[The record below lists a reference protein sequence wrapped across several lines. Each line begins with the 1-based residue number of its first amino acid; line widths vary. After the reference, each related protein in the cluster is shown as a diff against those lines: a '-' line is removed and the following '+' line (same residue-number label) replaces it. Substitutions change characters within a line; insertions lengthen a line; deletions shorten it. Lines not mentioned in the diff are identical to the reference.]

1 MKNLPFNLLILIF
14 LAMLLTMSGILLWS
28 MAHQERLFT
37 RLRAVRPGAEPR
49 ARDQSGNFVLRL
61 TTAIGNAISRSGLL
75 SGRTRA
81 ELEQTLARAGFRRG
95 HGLELFVGAKIL
107 LLVMM
112 PLLGFVLSARLGLAA
127 VSRDILLALAA
138 LVGLLAPDFALR
150 TLRKGHL
157 KALERGLPDALD
169 LMVICTEAGLG
180 LESTIVRVATEIR
193 HAHAAVADE
202 FAQTASELR
211 ITSDIR
217 GALLNAGTRTGLDG
231 IKRLATTLVQT
242 IQYGTP
248 LSQALRTLA
257 AEMRQEMLTRFEAR
271 AARLPV
277 LLTVPMIVFI
287 LPCVFLVVGGPA
299 MVQVMRMMSH

>member
-1 MKNLPFNLLILIF
+1 MKNLLILVF
-14 LAMLLTMSGILLWS
+14 AVAFFATLLAVIGILLWR
-28 MAHQERLFT
+28 MAGQERIFA
-37 RLRAVRPGAEPR
+37 RLRAVQPGAERRSR
-49 ARDQSGNFVLRL
+49 ARSGNVALRL
-61 TTAIGNAISRSGLL
+61 ITAIGDAISRSGLL

-81 ELEQTLARAGFRRG
+81 ELEHTLARAGFRRG
-95 HGLELFVGAKIL
+95 HGLELFVGAKLL
-107 LLVMM
+107 LLVTM
-112 PLLGFVLSARLGLAA
+112 PVLCLALSARLGFAD
-127 VSRDILLALAA
+127 VSRTILLAAA
-138 LVGLLAPDFALR
+138 AMVGLLTPDFVLR
-150 TLRKGHL
+150 SLRKNHL

-180 LESTIVRVATEIR
+180 LEPTILRVATEIR

-202 FAQTASELR
+202 FARTANELR
-211 ITSDIR
+211 ITSDVR
-217 GALLNAGTRTGLDG
+217 SALLNAGARTGLDG

-257 AEMRQEMLTRFEAR
+257 AEMRQEMLIRFEAR

-287 LPCVFLVVGGPA
+287 LPCVFMVVGGPA

>member
-1 MKNLPFNLLILIF
+1 MKNLSILVFATASFAALL
-14 LAMLLTMSGILLWS
+14 AASGVLLWR
-28 MAHQERLFT
+28 MAGQERILA
-37 RLRAVRPGAEPR
+37 RLRAVQPGAER
-49 ARDQSGNFVLRL
+49 QQRERSRNVALRL
-61 TTAIGNAISRSGLL
+61 IAAIGNAISRSGLL

-81 ELEQTLARAGFRRG
+81 ELEHTLTRAGFRRG
-95 HGLELFVGAKIL
+95 HGLEVFVGAKLIL
-107 LLVMM
+107 LVTM
-112 PLLGFVLSARLGLAA
+112 PALGLVLSARLGLADI
-127 VSRDILLALAA
+127 SRNVLLAAA
-138 LVGLLAPDFALR
+138 AMVGLLAPDFVLR
-150 TLRKGHL
+150 SLRKNHL

-180 LESTIVRVATEIR
+180 LEPTILRVAIEIR

-202 FAQTASELR
+202 FAQTANELR
-211 ITSDIR
+211 ITSDVR